1 MPVTN
6 GLKTAKLI
14 RSENKTAVII
24 FCTHYAQYAVKGYE
38 VNALGYLVKPIDE
51 NAFTRNIARA
61 IDVLK
66 SNQTRKLYIKTF
78 HGMDVELISDIV
90 YLEVQIH
97 NLFYYALRGN
107 ELVTYKSRGTMHEM
121 CRNLEEFNF
130 ARCSACYLINLNHVT
145 SIRNGEVHLRGGR
158 VLPISR
164 KFLRSFTEN
173 FMRFLGK
180 NGTVNV

>member
-1 MPVTN
+1 MPGTN

-66 SNQTRKLYIKTF
+66 SNQTRKL
-78 HGMDVELISDIV
+78 
-90 YLEVQIH
+90 
-97 NLFYYALRGN
+97 
-107 ELVTYKSRGTMHEM
+107 
-121 CRNLEEFNF
+121 
-130 ARCSACYLINLNHVT
+130 
-145 SIRNGEVHLRGGR
+145 
-158 VLPISR
+158 
-164 KFLRSFTEN
+164 
-173 FMRFLGK
+173 
-180 NGTVNV
+180 